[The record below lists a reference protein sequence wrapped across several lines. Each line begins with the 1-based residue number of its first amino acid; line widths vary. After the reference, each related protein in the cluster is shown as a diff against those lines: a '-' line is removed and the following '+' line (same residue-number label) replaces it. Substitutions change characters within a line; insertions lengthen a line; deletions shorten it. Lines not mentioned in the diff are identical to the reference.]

1 MSESRRALL
10 SVYDKSGVVD
20 LARGLTDIGWE
31 LISSGGTARVI
42 ADAGIPVT
50 DVAQHTGSPIMLG
63 HRVVTLH
70 PKVHGG
76 ILADR
81 TDPEHQADMAEHDID
96 PIERMVVDH
105 RPQMIAL
112 GVLEPLAVGPLD
124 HHPLQRARLEAC
136 AVGRGDGAGKGART
150 GTVLGDNKA
159 IGLPCLS
166 PPCIDGVAHNCAEER
181 PDFRGGDEIAA
192 PARLTTGGVEPLR
205 LVVQGRVN
213 KIGHGDGPVGRDARS
228 ESIGQRCGR
237 HEISRRGR
245 RPTA

>member
-20 LARGLTDIGWE
+20 LARGLADLGWQ

-96 PIERMVVDH
+96 PID
-105 RPQMIAL
+105 
-112 GVLEPLAVGPLD
+112 
-124 HHPLQRARLEAC
+124 
-136 AVGRGDGAGKGART
+136 
-150 GTVLGDNKA
+150 
-159 IGLPCLS
+159 
-166 PPCIDGVAHNCAEER
+166 
-181 PDFRGGDEIAA
+181 
-192 PARLTTGGVEPLR
+192 
-205 LVVQGRVN
+205 LV
-213 KIGHGDGPVGRDARS
+213 
-228 ESIGQRCGR
+228 
-237 HEISRRGR
+237 
-245 RPTA
+245 